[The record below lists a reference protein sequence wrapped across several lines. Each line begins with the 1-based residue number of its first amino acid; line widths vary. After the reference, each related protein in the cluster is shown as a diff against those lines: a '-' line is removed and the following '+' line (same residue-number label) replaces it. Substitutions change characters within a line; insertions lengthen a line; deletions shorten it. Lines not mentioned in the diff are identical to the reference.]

1 MKINSINSINT
12 NLNSQKRHPQ
22 FQGIVLSKKASEVF
36 DKMYSSPKASI
47 SSIMT
52 LDMFLDKKIIL
63 PQLGKE
69 GKDIII
75 KINDFTDEFVDGA
88 RKVSINYEV
97 PALAKLGLK
106 TQDAQKIHINVNDT
120 QAELPEL
127 LLEQEYNSLG
137 IAFKNLIDTI
147 KRKANLDI

>member
-12 NLNSQKRHPQ
+12 NLNSQKRPPQ
-22 FQGIVLSKKASEVF
+22 FQGIVLSDKVARLFDDMNNSNKASLW
-36 DKMYSSPKASI
+36 SSKLI
-47 SSIMT
+47 EKFVNT
-52 LDMFLDKKIIL
+52 KINA
-63 PQLGKE
+63 PDLGKE
-69 GKDIII
+69 GEDLVV

-106 TQDAQKIHINVNDT
+106 TQDTQKIHINVNDT

-137 IAFKNLIDTI
+137 IAFRNLIDTI

>member
-22 FQGIVLSKKASEVF
+22 FQGIVLSDKVARLFDDMNNSNKSSLWSSELIEKFVN
-36 DKMYSSPKASI
+36 
-47 SSIMT
+47 T
-52 LDMFLDKKIIL
+52 KINA
-63 PQLGKE
+63 PDLGKE
-69 GKDIII
+69 GEDLVV

-106 TQDAQKIHINVNDT
+106 TQDTQKIHINVNDT

-137 IAFKNLIDTI
+137 IAFRNLIDTI

>member
-22 FQGIVLSKKASEVF
+22 FQGIVLSDKVARLFDDMNNSNKASLWSVELIEKFVN
-36 DKMYSSPKASI
+36 
-47 SSIMT
+47 T
-52 LDMFLDKKIIL
+52 KINA
-63 PQLGKE
+63 PDLGKE
-69 GKDIII
+69 GEDLVV

-97 PALAKLGLK
+97 PALAKLGK
-106 TQDAQKIHINVNDT
+106 ETKDSFDFYINTQDNNAK
-120 QAELPEL
+120 LPEFL
-127 LLEQEYNSLG
+127 LIQKNNSLG
-137 IAFKNLIDTI
+137 YTFLHLINTI